1 MQPRLQR
8 FGAVACVCVG
18 VCVCV
23 PASESAT
30 SEFSDGVDRENR
42 QREKGKNF
50 SYILDGS
57 LMFLKENNRGGVGG
71 GRYTSAH

>member
-1 MQPRLQR
+1 M
-8 FGAVACVCVG
+8 CVCVG
-18 VCVCV
+18 VCV

-30 SEFSDGVDRENR
+30 SEFSDGVDRERENR